1 MPVKK
6 YSESIF
12 LSGIYCPAYIDYKYN
27 PYELEVTQKIANDSL
42 IYFLENIQEFIIDLN
57 LEKLIAK
64 SIKTATK
71 KVISKKKDNLFRKR
85 IFTFSSNFIH
95 EFLKKFPPS
104 SYYPILTE
112 VEIPVAI
119 TNIQVNFKY
128 NIILKNLQTDQL
140 VVLNV
145 INSLDSQIKS
155 NLNYFSAKKNLI
167 ADRLSLLYNSKEID
181 FFLYYIPKMK
191 PVSSNQTLNIGFK
204 PIDTKSLFIKEYVE
218 LFLNKLK
225 IKKNPFC
232 LNFSCQ
238 KRKECTNG

>member
-6 YSESIF
+6 YSESFF
-12 LSGIYCPAYIDYKYN
+12 LSGINCPAYIDYN
-27 PYELEVTQKIANDSL
+27 HNIYELELTQKIANDSL
-42 IYFLENIQEFIIDLN
+42 IYFLEHIQEFIIDLN

-64 SIKTATK
+64 SIKAATK
-71 KVISKKKDNLFRKR
+71 KTISKKDNFFKKR

-112 VEIPVAI
+112 TEIPVAI

-140 VVLNV
+140 VVLD
-145 INSLDSQIKS
+145 IISSFDSQIKS

-167 ADRLSLLYNSKEID
+167 ADRLSLLYNVKEID

-191 PVSSNQTLNIGFK
+191 PISSNQTLNIGFK